1 MKRLNIAACVC
12 SLIAIVGWAF
22 IYTQTPGGKF
32 LFMLGIYASVAFFL
46 INAFWLI
53 SKKRLSA
60 GASMYCNLLL
70 YLFIMFSVMG
80 YEGAFAMACAGF
92 GFYLLAIG
100 AKILEIKRAKK
111 QGLALPSFDNFMCFS
126 TALIAFSSLI
136 LNI

>member
-1 MKRLNIAACVC
+1 M
-12 SLIAIVGWAF
+12 
-22 IYTQTPGGKF
+22 PGGDF

-53 SKKRLSA
+53 SKKRLSS

-70 YLFIMFSVMG
+70 YLFIMFTIKG
-80 YEGAFAMACAGF
+80 YDGAFAMACAGF
-92 GFYLLAIG
+92 GFYILAIG
-100 AKILEIKRAKK
+100 AKILEVKRAKK

-136 LNI
+136 LNL